1 MDCEWHSGAWIDVLN
16 LPVPGDLSE
25 SEEATYRRQLEE
37 YVDRCSMVLEDWDE
51 RDAERLG
58 DYRWG
63 WLDYERQLAYLGLE
77 VEGLPDLRLFVWF
90 NDFAFARRRTVHV
103 LAVNVDGGTFLQ
115 GEGMALILHPR
126 DDVIAQLMSGGP

>member
-16 LPVPGDLSE
+16 LPVPGDLPE
-25 SEEATYRRQLEE
+25 FEQAGYRGQLEE
-37 YVDRCSMVLEDWDE
+37 YVDRCAMVLEDWDE

-63 WLDYERQLAYLGLE
+63 WLDYERQLAYLCLE
-77 VEGLPDLRLFVWF
+77 VEGFPDLRLFVWL
-90 NDFAFARRRTVHV
+90 NEFAFAGRRTVHV
-103 LAVNVDGGTFLQ
+103 LSVHHDATTYLEVG
-115 GEGMALILHPR
+115 GMALILRRR